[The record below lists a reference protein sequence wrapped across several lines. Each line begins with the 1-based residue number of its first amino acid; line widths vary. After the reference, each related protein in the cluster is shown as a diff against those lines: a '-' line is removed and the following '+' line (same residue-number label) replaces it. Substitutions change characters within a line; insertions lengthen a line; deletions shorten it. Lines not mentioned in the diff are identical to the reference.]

1 MSMVNGPSDAGIVD
15 ANVPSGVT
23 FVPLPLSVTVTP
35 VSVLPSTATFGPS
48 TVAPSVGVVSVSV
61 GGNVSKT
68 IVRGNALARSSP
80 RTTVTTMVFEPF
92 ASVTVDWNLPSASTP
107 GAAARTP
114 FTATSM
120 RGSPPSAND
129 GNRPDTT

>member
-1 MSMVNGPSDAGIVD
+1 GSVVHGPSDAGIGD

-61 GGNVSKT
+61 GGNVSKR

-80 RTTVTTMVFEPF
+80 RTTVTTMVVGPF
-92 ASVTVDWNLPSASTP
+92 ASVTVDWDLPSASTP
-107 GAAARTP
+107 CAAAGR
-114 FTATSM
+114 ARRARHV
-120 RGSPPSAND
+120 RGA
-129 GNRPDTT
+129 